1 MSDVMVFAE
10 NNGEKVHPVSYELLG
25 KGREL
30 ADKLEGELS
39 AALLAGE
46 KLPTEELIYR
56 GADKVYYGID
66 SSLKEPVETNY
77 KEALLGVISEV
88 NPEVILIGATN
99 FGRSLAPRVAMA
111 LDTSLTADCTGLDID
126 EDKNFIQIRPAFS
139 GNILA
144 HIKSRTS
151 PQLATVR
158 YREFPEAGRDEGK
171 NGEVV
176 EVEFSLDGDSSGEVK
191 ILEEERGKKVNLEDA
206 EVVVAGGRGLKNE
219 DDFELIEDL
228 ATTLEGKV
236 GASRPLVDDGWID
249 RAHQVGY
256 SGRRVKPKIYF
267 ACGISGQ
274 SQHLAGMKD
283 SDIIIAINNDPS
295 APIFEYADYG
305 IVGDL
310 YEVVPELIKQLEED
324 N

>member
-1 MSDVMVFAE
+1 MSQVMVFAE
-10 NNGEKVHPVSYELLG
+10 SNGERIHPVTYELLG

-30 ADKLEGELS
+30 ADKLGGELT
-39 AALLAGE
+39 AALLSGNV
-46 KLPTEELIYR
+46 LPADELIER
-56 GADKVYYGID
+56 GADEVYCGTEEVLADPI
-66 SSLKEPVETNY
+66 ETNY
-77 KEALLGVISEV
+77 KRALLQVIGEV
-88 NPEVILIGATN
+88 GPEVILIGATN

-111 LDTSLTADCTGLDID
+111 LGTSLTADCTGLDID
-126 EDKNFIQIRPAFS
+126 EEKNFVQIRPAFS

-144 HIKSRTS
+144 HITSRTS

-158 YREFPEAGRDEGK
+158 YKEFPEATREEERE
-171 NGEVV
+171 GEVK
-176 EVEFSLDGDSSGEVK
+176 EVDLSLAEEDFGEVK
-191 ILEEERGKKVNLEDA
+191 ILEEEWGKKVNLEDA
-206 EVVVAGGRGLKNE
+206 EVVVAGGRGLKKEE
-219 DDFELIEDL
+219 DLELIGDL
-228 ATTLEGKV
+228 ASAFSGKV
-236 GASRPLVDDGWID
+236 GASRPLVDDGWIG

-283 SDIIIAINNDPS
+283 SDTIIAINNDPS

-310 YEVVPELIKQLEED
+310 YEIIPELIRQLEEE
-324 N
+324 

>member
-1 MSDVMVFAE
+1 MTQVMVFAE
-10 NNGEKVHPVSYELLG
+10 NNGEKVHPVSYELLA

-30 ADKLEGELS
+30 AEKLGGELT
-39 AALLAGE
+39 AALLSGNE
-46 KLPTEELIYR
+46 IDTGELIFR
-56 GADKVYYGID
+56 GADRVYFGKDEALADPI
-66 SSLKEPVETNY
+66 ETVH
-77 KEALLGVISEV
+77 KEAFVQVIEEAG
-88 NPEVILIGATN
+88 PEVILIGATN

-158 YREFPEAGRDEGK
+158 YKEFTEAPRETERQ
-171 NGEVV
+171 GEVM
-176 EVEFSLDGDSSGEVK
+176 EVELYLDRGNQGQVEILGEQ
-191 ILEEERGKKVNLEDA
+191 RGEQVNLEDA
-206 EVVVAGGRGLKNE
+206 EVVVAGGRGLKKE
-219 DDFELIEDL
+219 EDFELIGEL
-228 ATTLEGKV
+228 AEVLDGKV
-236 GASRPLVDDGWID
+236 GASRPLVDDGWIG
-249 RAHQVGY
+249 REHQVGY
-256 SGRRVKPKIYF
+256 SGRRVKPGIYF

-274 SQHLAGMKD
+274 SQHLAGMKE
-283 SDIIIAINNDPS
+283 SDTIIAINNDPS

-305 IVGDL
+305 LVGDL
-310 YEVVPELIKQLEED
+310 YEIVPELIRQLKEG